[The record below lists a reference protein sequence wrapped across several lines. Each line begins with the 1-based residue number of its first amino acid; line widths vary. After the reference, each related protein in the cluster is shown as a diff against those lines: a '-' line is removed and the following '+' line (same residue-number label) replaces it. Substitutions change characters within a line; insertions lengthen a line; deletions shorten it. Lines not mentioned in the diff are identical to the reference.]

1 MDARTGLDA
10 GDREISIYSEDLE
23 LLSLFEG
30 QDHRCL
36 RFYHPNQMRE
46 RLTSILLCS
55 HGGLKRQFLINF
67 ERQFLLPSIIF

>member
-36 RFYHPNQMRE
+36 RFYHQPNARTTDFHFVMQPWWVKKAI
-46 RLTSILLCS
+46 SD
-55 HGGLKRQFLINF
+55 QF
-67 ERQFLLPSIIF
+67 